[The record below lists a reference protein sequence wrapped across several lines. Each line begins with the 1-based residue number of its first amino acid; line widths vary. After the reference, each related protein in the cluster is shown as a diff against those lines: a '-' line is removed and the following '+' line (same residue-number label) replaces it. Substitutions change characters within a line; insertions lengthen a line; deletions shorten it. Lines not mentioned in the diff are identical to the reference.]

1 MSNDGVQ
8 CDGGRSDH
16 YYTTTQFFPDSF
28 LHKHIL
34 IGKNVCFYKHTIK
47 VTSKDTTGV
56 LCISEVL
63 EAMYEVSLRA
73 LNGRFV
79 KLPQGSKTE

>member
-16 YYTTTQFFPDSF
+16 YYTTTQFFLDSF

-47 VTSKDTTGV
+47 AGV

-63 EAMYEVSLRA
+63 EAMYEANLRA

-79 KLPQGSKTE
+79 KLPKGSETE